1 MAKKKRKP
9 RTRRKQVVPSQPN
22 EIPYSKYRIEWLD
35 ILSDSGWA
43 SDREFNRISQ
53 HLNTIA
59 SAQDK
64 IILIQAMAEECGI
77 NVTDEKQGK

>member
-1 MAKKKRKP
+1 MNKYLIQKVIKREISQMWEVEKNLKKLLSVE
-9 RTRRKQVVPSQPN
+9 TEGVP
-22 EIPYSKYRIEWLD
+22 EERLD
-35 ILSDSGWA
+35 GL
-43 SDREFNRISQ
+43 FTRISQ

>member
-1 MAKKKRKP
+1 MNKYLIQKVIKREISQMWEVEKNLKKLLSVE
-9 RTRRKQVVPSQPN
+9 TEGVP
-22 EIPYSKYRIEWLD
+22 EERLD
-35 ILSDSGWA
+35 GL
-43 SDREFNRISQ
+43 FTRISQ

-77 NVTDEKQGK
+77 NVTDENQGK

>member
-1 MAKKKRKP
+1 MNKYLIQKVIKREISQMWEVEKGLKKLLSVE
-9 RTRRKQVVPSQPN
+9 TEGVP
-22 EIPYSKYRIEWLD
+22 EERLD
-35 ILSDSGWA
+35 GL
-43 SDREFNRISQ
+43 FTRISQ

>member
-1 MAKKKRKP
+1 MNKDLVQKVVKREISQMWEVEKNLKKLLSVE
-9 RTRRKQVVPSQPN
+9 TEGVP
-22 EIPYSKYRIEWLD
+22 EERLD
-35 ILSDSGWA
+35 GL
-43 SDREFNRISQ
+43 FTRISQ

-77 NVTDEKQGK
+77 NVTDEKQVK

>member
-1 MAKKKRKP
+1 MNKYLIQKVIKREISQMWEVEKNLKKLLSVE
-9 RTRRKQVVPSQPN
+9 TEGVP
-22 EIPYSKYRIEWLD
+22 EERLD
-35 ILSDSGWA
+35 GL
-43 SDREFNRISQ
+43 FTRISQ

-77 NVTDEKQGK
+77 NVTDEKQVK

>member
-1 MAKKKRKP
+1 MWEVEKSLKKLLSVE
-9 RTRRKQVVPSQPN
+9 TEGVP
-22 EIPYSKYRIEWLD
+22 EERLD
-35 ILSDSGWA
+35 GL
-43 SDREFNRISQ
+43 FTRISQ

-77 NVTDEKQGK
+77 NVTDEKQVK

>member
-1 MAKKKRKP
+1 MNKYLIQKVIKREISQMWEVEKSLKKLLSVE
-9 RTRRKQVVPSQPN
+9 TEGVP
-22 EIPYSKYRIEWLD
+22 EERLD
-35 ILSDSGWA
+35 GL
-43 SDREFNRISQ
+43 FTRISQ

>member
-1 MAKKKRKP
+1 MNKDLIQKVVKREISRMWEVEKNLK
-9 RTRRKQVVPSQPN
+9 RLLSVEAEGVP
-22 EIPYSKYRIEWLD
+22 EERLD
-35 ILSDSGWA
+35 GL
-43 SDREFNRISQ
+43 FNRISQ

>member
-1 MAKKKRKP
+1 MNKDLVQKVVKREISQMWEVEKNLKKLLSVE
-9 RTRRKQVVPSQPN
+9 TEGVP
-22 EIPYSKYRIEWLD
+22 EERLD
-35 ILSDSGWA
+35 GL
-43 SDREFNRISQ
+43 FTRISQ

>member
-1 MAKKKRKP
+1 MWEVEKNLKRLLS
-9 RTRRKQVVPSQPN
+9 VEAEGVP
-22 EIPYSKYRIEWLD
+22 EERLD
-35 ILSDSGWA
+35 GL
-43 SDREFNRISQ
+43 FNRISQ

>member
-1 MAKKKRKP
+1 MNKDLVQKVVKREISQMWEVEKNLKKLLSVE
-9 RTRRKQVVPSQPN
+9 TEGVP
-22 EIPYSKYRIEWLD
+22 EERLD
-35 ILSDSGWA
+35 GL
-43 SDREFNRISQ
+43 FNRISQ

>member
-1 MAKKKRKP
+1 MNKYLIQKVIKREISQMWEVEKSLKKLLSVE
-9 RTRRKQVVPSQPN
+9 TEGVP
-22 EIPYSKYRIEWLD
+22 EERLD
-35 ILSDSGWA
+35 GL
-43 SDREFNRISQ
+43 FTRISQ

-77 NVTDEKQGK
+77 NVTDEKQVK